1 ACQGWQGCR
10 SRHFRTRQAGGIDR
24 DVLSLQEGL
33 VRSIEPGSTGIPEA
47 RNPVRGVSR
56 EEGTPRLPG
65 VLRRLFPIGD
75 DREHGCGRC
84 IGDRNTLLLRQFLLH
99 VFCAFVS
106 SMAHGQLSAYPD
118 VSGAVLRDVHIRW
131 HAERMTSVRVLLF
144 ANTEWYLFNFRL
156 SLLSALRAAGHEVVL
171 VSPPGAYASRLRE
184 LGFRWI
190 GVPMRRRSLNPFRE
204 LYLFY
209 R

>member
-1 ACQGWQGCR
+1 
-10 SRHFRTRQAGGIDR
+10 
-24 DVLSLQEGL
+24 
-33 VRSIEPGSTGIPEA
+33 
-47 RNPVRGVSR
+47 
-56 EEGTPRLPG
+56 
-65 VLRRLFPIGD
+65 
-75 DREHGCGRC
+75 
-84 IGDRNTLLLRQFLLH
+84 
-99 VFCAFVS
+99 
-106 SMAHGQLSAYPD
+106 
-118 VSGAVLRDVHIRW
+118 W

-209 R
+209 RLVRILRREVPDVVHTFTLKCAIYGSLAARLCGTGARVNAVAGMC